1 MITPHSKFRVNS
13 QNANLPWARRLVEQ
27 ALVMNPR
34 DAAARGI
41 HAGDTVKVRS
51 FEGEMRIAVALTED
65 IVAGC
70 VALTQGA
77 WTAHDA
83 QGVEIGGSANT
94 LTSTTPTLPSH
105 GSRTHSVFVE
115 VTHAIGSNG

>member
-1 MITPHSKFRVNS
+1 
-13 QNANLPWARRLVEQ
+13 
-27 ALVMNPR
+27 MNPQ

-41 HAGDTVKVRS
+41 QAGDTVRVRS
-51 FEGEMRIAVALTED
+51 FEGEMPIAVALTED

-77 WTAHDA
+77 WTVHDA
-83 QGVEIGGSANT
+83 QGVETGGSANT